1 MFLFFFFSERGGAS
15 VGGRGG
21 RSRGSH
27 FGIRR
32 ERDLRGLGGRVPAP
46 ALRVR
51 LPLPLPRGA
60 GWCVPSSQEFEV
72 GGCRGGGEGSGGGG
86 GGGRLPPHPRQWR
99 RRRRS
104 RSSRERSTECQPAA
118 TAQELGVRDARTGPS
133 AAATAAAAAQSRRRR
148 GRGSRAAGERAGRG
162 EGGGWRGPR
171 GRLHCVPEAAK
182 HNFPPLLPPGPGS
195 CCRPRRHRR
204 CCCCFFRCCSSPGSV
219 VGEPRLSARAEGRR
233 DRVSLC
239 RGRASAGRFLVRR
252 AVVFGGWLRERVP
265 WTLAGNFSPRPGRG
279 RGRAGA
285 GE

>member
-1 MFLFFFFSERGGAS
+1 MGFFFFLKGRSECRRAGWEESRLALWDQTGARVARVGRANPCSCSEGPASSPPPARGG
-15 VGGRGG
+15 VV
-21 RSRGSH
+21 RSEFPGVRS
-27 FGIRR
+27 
-32 ERDLRGLGGRVPAP
+32 GRVP
-46 ALRVR
+46 
-51 LPLPLPRGA
+51 
-60 GWCVPSSQEFEV
+60 GW
-72 GGCRGGGEGSGGGG
+72 GGEGSGGGG
-86 GGGRLPPHPRQWR
+86 GGGRLPPQPRQWR

-148 GRGSRAAGERAGRG
+148 GRGSRAAGEQAGRG

-219 VGEPRLSARAEGRR
+219 VGEPRLLARAEGRR

-239 RGRASAGRFLVRR
+239 RGRAGAGRSLVRR

-265 WTLAGNFSPRPGRG
+265 WTLAGNFPPRPGRG
-279 RGRAGA
+279 RGRTGA